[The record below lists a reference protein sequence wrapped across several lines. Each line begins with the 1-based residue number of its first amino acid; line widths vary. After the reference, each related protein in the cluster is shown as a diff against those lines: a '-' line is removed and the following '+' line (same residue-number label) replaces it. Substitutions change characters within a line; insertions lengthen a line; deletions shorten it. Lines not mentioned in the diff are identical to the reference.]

1 MDGDAVESN
10 AGEVF
15 PREAWMG
22 AFAHYPR
29 FLPLPATK
37 ERGEGRGEG
46 FLWNRTLLLSKR
58 PSSPKPSPPAAG
70 GEEVHSAWFGAVP
83 VCARHGSWPMK
94 LLSMDHRKH
103 YVSLRMPLGMLML

>member
-37 ERGEGRGEG
+37 ERGEG
-46 FLWNRTLLLSKR
+46 
-58 PSSPKPSPPAAG
+58 
-70 GEEVHSAWFGAVP
+70 VHSAWFGGSAQ
-83 VCARHGSWPMK
+83 RHTRHPDQSVDVIAGQTSATPRVASSH
-94 LLSMDHRKH
+94 L
-103 YVSLRMPLGMLML
+103 

>member
-58 PSSPKPSPPAAG
+58 PSSPSPLHPPR
-70 GEEVHSAWFGAVP
+70 EERESTPRGSGQCP
-83 VCARHGSWPMK
+83 YARGIDHG
-94 LLSMDHRKH
+94 R
-103 YVSLRMPLGMLML
+103 